1 MRTQGYLFTRR
12 SMHGLLE
19 AAGPAAVLAAQD
31 GSSGALLPLSTR
43 KAEACVGD
51 LIELVLAVAGGGT
64 GLSAACQLPFAD
76 DMEAMCRL
84 AADGGAADAAD

>member
-19 AAGPAAVLAAQD
+19 AAGPATVLAAQD
-31 GSSGALLPLSTR
+31 GSSGALLPLSTG

-51 LIELVLAVAGGGT
+51 LIELVLAVAGGT